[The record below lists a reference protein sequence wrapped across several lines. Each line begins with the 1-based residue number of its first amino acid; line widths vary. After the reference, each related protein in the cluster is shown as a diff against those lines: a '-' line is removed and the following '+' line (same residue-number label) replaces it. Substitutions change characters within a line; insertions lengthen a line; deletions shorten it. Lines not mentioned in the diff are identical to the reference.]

1 MKCLQCNS
9 VNIAKKVRAIDETRN
24 WDGDLRLEVYDN
36 PDAILF
42 KGTNSL
48 PLTAN
53 VCTDCGFVMWFVS
66 KDDAS
71 FLKDFN
77 KKKS

>member
-9 VNIAKKVRAIDETRN
+9 DEIVKNVRAIDDNRN
-24 WDGDLRLEVYDN
+24 YKGDLRLEVYEN
-36 PDAILF
+36 PNALLF
-42 KGTNSL
+42 RGTNKL

-53 VCTDCGFVMWFVS
+53 VCSDCGFVMWFVS
-66 KDDAS
+66 KENAS

-77 KKKS
+77 KKES